1 MLAVGFCPSEGVFG
15 ISEVVGEHCGGKVRR
30 NVDGFCQGCL
40 KILFFSGHKFV
51 ERESGLQPHGDMAA
65 EGEMEE
71 EEGGGAEEGD
81 EDAEDEQDEAG
92 GAFGL
97 IALFLT
103 EVEEEEAGDERREDE
118 HGEVDY
124 HI

>member
-1 MLAVGFCPSEGVFG
+1 MLTGFVNRVHNF
-15 ISEVVGEHCGGKVRR
+15 
-30 NVDGFCQGCL
+30 VDWTL
-40 KILFFSGHKFV
+40 
-51 ERESGLQPHGDMAA
+51 GLGLDRVA
-65 EGEMEE
+65 
-71 EEGGGAEEGD
+71 EEGKDDEDGCAEEGD

-97 IALFLT
+97 IVLLLA
-103 EVEEEEAGDERREDE
+103 EVKEEEAGDERREDE